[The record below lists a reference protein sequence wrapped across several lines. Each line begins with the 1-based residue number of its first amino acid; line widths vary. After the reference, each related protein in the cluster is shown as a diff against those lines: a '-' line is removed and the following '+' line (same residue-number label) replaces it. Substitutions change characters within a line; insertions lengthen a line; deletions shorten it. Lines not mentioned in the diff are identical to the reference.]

1 MPAVSRGTIELLTG
15 SEGARKMRARA
26 MENLVMGDPVVVS
39 PTSSTDTRFD
49 FQVVKATAGYV
60 DGIVLDRRADA
71 NDAVDFVVS
80 GEVEGYIGLTPGSF
94 LSVAAGALDSTAPAA
109 GVPLQIRVL
118 TPSRIVKL
126 Y

>member
-1 MPAVSRGTIELLTG
+1 MAAVSKGTIELLTG

-39 PTSSTDTRFD
+39 PTASTDTRFD

-71 NDAVDFVVS
+71 NDAVDFCVS
-80 GEVEGYIGLTPGSF
+80 GEIEGFVGLTPGSF
-94 LSVAAGALDSTAPAA
+94 LSVAAGALDNTAPVAPA
-109 GVPLQIRVL
+109 PSQIRVL
-118 TPSRIVKL
+118 TPTRIVKL